1 MAALPE
7 LRLGCEF
14 YMSSYYA
21 ASDIAET
28 PFPVSGGKVHLPEGP
43 GLGVRPDAEK
53 LARHRLAQAS
63 VTAP

>member
-21 ASDIAET
+21 SEDIAQT
-28 PFPVSGGKVHLPEGP
+28 PFPVQNGKVIVPQGA
-43 GLGVRPDAEK
+43 GLGVAPDREK
-53 LARHRLAQAS
+53 LKRFQ
-63 VTAP
+63 TAHLTETA